1 MEQAAPTMSL
11 VSLLASSLS
20 SKEQNYVTSP
30 PLLLPSM
37 VTYQDLSNTQRMVPL
52 GGPHRNLGQILD
64 DVLDLMEEE
73 DDQGEDFLFGI

>member
-11 VSLLASSLS
+11 VSLLAASSSL
-20 SKEQNYVTSP
+20 KAQNYVTSP
-30 PLLLPSM
+30 PLLPSM